1 MEMDKVCFKLGSE
14 NLYSEQMLVEYNDD
28 PVFYICKSQTERYY
42 VVLCVDVEEGN
53 YIVINSKISD
63 VLLMLYGYITM
74 RELYK
79 KVDSF
84 WQVFVGKVIDDDV
97 VTKHNIEDIDTS
109 VLPYEGEY
117 YEILDK
123 EVENYARK
131 LENSLLNNKNKLLDE
146 SLEYIIEK
154 SCKMLTKL
162 VTNKDFVEDISECTE
177 KLVDKLLN
185 EQWNNVNEKV
195 YDVKYDLSSYKET
208 SLYSY
213 IAA

>member
-1 MEMDKVCFKLGSE
+1 MDKVCFKLESE

-28 PVFYICKSQTERYY
+28 PVFYICKSQTGRYY

-74 RELYK
+74 RELYR
-79 KVDSF
+79 KVDYF

>member
-1 MEMDKVCFKLGSE
+1 MDKVCFKLESE

-74 RELYK
+74 RDLYK

-131 LENSLLNNKNKLLDE
+131 LENSLFCDENEIHDDE
-146 SLEYIIEK
+146 SSGYTVEGACKTLTNASFDFEK
-154 SCKMLTKL
+154 DIGKCTKKL
-162 VTNKDFVEDISECTE
+162 VD
-177 KLVDKLLN
+177 DKLLN
-185 EQWNNVNEKV
+185 EQWNNVNKKF
-195 YDVKYDLSSYKET
+195 YIVKYDLNSCKKT
-208 SLYSY
+208 SLYPY

>member
-1 MEMDKVCFKLGSE
+1 MDKVCFKLESE

-74 RELYK
+74 RDLYK

-131 LENSLLNNKNKLLDE
+131 LENSLFCDENEIHDDE
-146 SLEYIIEK
+146 SSGYTVEGACKTLTNTSFDFEK
-154 SCKMLTKL
+154 DIGKCTKKL
-162 VTNKDFVEDISECTE
+162 VD
-177 KLVDKLLN
+177 DKLLN
-185 EQWNNVNEKV
+185 EQWNNVNKKF
-195 YDVKYDLSSYKET
+195 YIVKYDLNSCKKT
-208 SLYSY
+208 SLYPY